1 MLIYLALIDTES
13 DKRKFEL
20 IYNQY
25 KQLMFY
31 VAKNILYDRHES
43 EDAVHQAFLRVI
55 DHFEKIGEVD
65 CPQTRAYLVIIV
77 KNISLNILKKRKNN
91 NLLSYDELDPFIQSY
106 GDDKPLG
113 LMEAIFKLPTIFSNV
128 LILKYSN
135 GYTTQEISEILDIN
149 YETVKKRITR
159 AKQALSEVL
168 NNDE

>member
-31 VAKNILYDRHES
+31 VAKNILYDIHES

-55 DHFEKIGEVD
+55 DHFEKIEEVD

-91 NLLSYDELDPFIQSY
+91 NLLSYDELDPFIQCY